1 MLALK
6 RRPGDT
12 LVLLDLHGNRIA
24 TIHVNECGTR
34 GVSLGIDAGLEVRI
48 LRGEL
53 LADLE
58 AAA

>member
-12 LVLLDLHGNRIA
+12 LVLLDLQGNRIA
-24 TIHVNECGTR
+24 VIHINDTDRQCVR
-34 GVSLGIDAGLEVRI
+34 LGIDAGPEVRI

-53 LADLE
+53 LGDLE